1 MFSKVTTKKLEKAGF
16 KLESCE
22 DGRFWVIEA
31 EAGAEAE
38 RIYRACGR
46 AIIDFDAEDVHDLI
60 LIQCDSC
67 LADPAL
73 YIDGFM
79 WKLTKR
85 DFADIV
91 FLLSR
96 RQSAG
101 GADPT
106 SRTFRLSTAAD
117 RFLLHFRP
125 HKNT

>member
-16 KLESCE
+16 KLENCE

-38 RIYRACGR
+38 RIYRACQR
-46 AIIDFDAEDVHDLI
+46 SIIDFDEEDVHDLI
-60 LIQCDSC
+60 LVQCDSG
-67 LADPAL
+67 LADPTL

-96 RQSAG
+96 RRP
-101 GADPT
+101 ADGPDAAPG
-106 SRTFRLSTAAD
+106 TFRLSDAAG
-117 RFLLHFRP
+117 RFLLRLRP
-125 HKNT
+125 RKNT